1 MLVLNEGDGQEFVSE
16 FFDSGGNPTAPGTVE
31 WSFRCLTTDT
41 LLQDWTAL
49 PLQTMTESSG
59 RTVYYVAGTIAGPL
73 NAIQQDRNARELKQL
88 QVIANRGESGQY
100 SDVFQYYVRN
110 IKGR

>member
-1 MLVLNEGDGQEFVSE
+1 MLVVNENDGQEFVSE
-16 FFDSGGNPTAPGTVE
+16 FFDSGGNPTAPSTVE

-49 PLQTMTESSG
+49 PLQTVVESSG
-59 RTVYYVAGTIAGPL
+59 RTVYFVSGTISGTL

-88 QVIANRGESGQY
+88 QVISNRGEEGQY

>member
-1 MLVLNEGDGQEFVSE
+1 MLVVNEGDGQEFVSE
-16 FFDSGGNPTAPGTVE
+16 FFDSGGNPTAPSSVE

-41 LLQDWTAL
+41 LLQDWTAI
-49 PLQTMTESSG
+49 PLQTLVESSG
-59 RTVYYVAGTIAGPL
+59 RTVYYVAGTIPGPL
-73 NAIQQDRNARELKQL
+73 NAIQNDRNSRELKQL
-88 QVIANRGESGQY
+88 QVVSNRGETGQF

>member
-1 MLVLNEGDGQEFVSE
+1 MLVVNENDGQEFVSE

-31 WSFRCLTTDT
+31 WSFRCQTTNR

-49 PLQTMTESSG
+49 PLQTSVETSG
-59 RTVYYVAGTIAGPL
+59 LTTYFVAGSIPGSL
-73 NAIQQDRNARELKQL
+73 NAIQNERNSRELKQL
-88 QVIANRGESGQY
+88 QVVANRGQAGQY
-100 SDVFQYYVRN
+100 SDVFTYYVTN